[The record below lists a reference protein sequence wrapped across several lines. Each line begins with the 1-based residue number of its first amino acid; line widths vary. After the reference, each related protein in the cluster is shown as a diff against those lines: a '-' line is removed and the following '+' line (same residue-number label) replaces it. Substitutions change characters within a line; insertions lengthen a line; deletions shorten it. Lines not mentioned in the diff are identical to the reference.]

1 MADEA
6 VNRLCSYVKF
16 KKMVE
21 NSEERLARMKSDE
34 QFPAMRPSDGSKRN
48 PGASDR
54 MGNAVIRR
62 MEYEDRLSDSLRQAH
77 EEMTAIESAVFALS
91 DPLEREV
98 IQLRYLDGEG
108 TCRLMRWSNVA
119 INIYGDDDEKDLK
132 AVYRLHGRALQ
143 SIRKGGLL

>member
-1 MADEA
+1 MLDET
-6 VNRLCSYVKF
+6 VKRLCSYVKF

-54 MGNAVIRR
+54 M
-62 MEYEDRLSDSLRQAH
+62 EYEDRLADLLRQAH
-77 EEMTAIESAVFALS
+77 AEMTAIEAAVFALS